1 MTTDESFNRIGFRTL
16 LRREIHR
23 FLRLPNQTLFPPLI
37 TASLY
42 IVIFGYSLG
51 GRIREIQG
59 VPYIQFMIPG
69 LVMMS
74 VINGAYGNTSSSVFS
89 ARFQGFIQELLVSS
103 MSTFEIVLAI
113 VAGGMVRGVVVGGLV
128 TAVSALLA
136 GLPLHHA
143 GLTLFFVVVVAA
155 VFSSAGFISALW
167 AQDFDRLSVF
177 QNYALTPL
185 TYLGGVF
192 FAVEMLPPFWQK
204 VALGNPILYFVNG
217 LRYGFLN
224 ISDVNVALAAGI
236 ALTVAVALFSLCWWL
251 VRIGYNIKT

>member
-1 MTTDESFNRIGFRTL
+1 MHEERFNRIGFWTL

-23 FLRLPNQTLFPPLI
+23 FMRLPNQTLLPPLI

-51 GRIREIQG
+51 NRIQEIQG
-59 VPYIQFMIPG
+59 VPYMQFMIPG
-69 LVMMS
+69 LIMMS
-74 VINGAYGNTSSSVFS
+74 VISSSYGNTSSSLFS
-89 ARFQGFIQELLVSS
+89 ARFQGFVQELLVSS
-103 MSTFEIVLAI
+103 MSNFEIVLAI
-113 VAGGMVRGVVVGGLV
+113 VLGGMVRGILVGALV
-128 TAVSALLA
+128 TGISALLA

-143 GLTLFFVVVVAA
+143 AAALFFVVVVAA
-155 VFSSAGFISALW
+155 VFSCAGFLSALW
-167 AQDFDRLSVF
+167 AQDFDRLSIF

-204 VALGNPILYFVNG
+204 VALANPILYFVNG

-224 ISDVNVALAAGI
+224 ISDVNVPVAAAAAL
-236 ALTVAVALFSLCWWL
+236 AVALTLFGLCWHL
-251 VRIGYNIKT
+251 LRVGYNIKT